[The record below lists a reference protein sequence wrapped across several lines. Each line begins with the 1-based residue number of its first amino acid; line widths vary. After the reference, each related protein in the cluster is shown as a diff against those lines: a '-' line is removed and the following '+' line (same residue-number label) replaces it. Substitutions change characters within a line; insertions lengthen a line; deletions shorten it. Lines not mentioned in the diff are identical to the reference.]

1 MLERLFRVSVGPR
14 MGEQTLTGPMMLAG
28 LALLAC
34 GVTRL
39 SGLDHAGFSFCYF
52 KALTGH
58 ACLTCGATRAFGHL
72 SRFDLPS
79 AFAIQPLVTA
89 VTLGLLIWGAFDALL
104 FLASKRTVVR
114 MEGPA
119 LRLILIASVI
129 LAAINWIYLLA
140 TGV

>member
-1 MLERLFRVSVGPR
+1 MLERSFRVSVGPR
-14 MGEQTLTGPMMLAG
+14 MGERTPTGPMTLAG
-28 LALLAC
+28 VVLLAC
-34 GVTRL
+34 AVIRL

-79 AFAIQPLVTA
+79 ALAIQPLVT
-89 VTLGLLIWGAFDALL
+89 VGTLGLLTWGAFDALL
-104 FLASKRTVVR
+104 LLASKRTVVR
-114 MEGPA
+114 MEGRA
-119 LRLILIASVI
+119 SRFILIAGVI